1 MSSIDLENSTAF
13 DKCWEERR
21 PAQLNGRRY
30 KLIMRMM
37 SDFGHDNNDDIIL
50 VAIFFIPL

>member
-1 MSSIDLENSTAF
+1 MSSIDLESSTAF